1 MAGLEGQ
8 TLDRYELEQLTGRGG
23 MADVYRA
30 FDPRFERS
38 VAVKIFKR
46 DDEELLRR
54 FVREARLMASL
65 NNPHLIPVYDTGASQ
80 IDGVTYYFIV
90 MPFMEGGSLRARIRR
105 NPLPLPLV
113 CRYLG
118 EIADALDYIHSRGII
133 HRDIKSSNV
142 LLDEEGNSYVADFGI
157 ARQESDETQATSTGS
172 ILGTVDYIAPEL
184 FESNQRASVSSD
196 LYSLGVLAFEMVTGR
211 LPFTGENQIA
221 VATMHVNKQPP
232 LPRTF
237 VPNLPLPAE
246 RVILRGLEK
255 RPELRYQSATDFA
268 DAFCNT
274 ISSRA
279 TGEMPAEPMW
289 DWEQQET
296 QRVGNQDERI
306 VLPPV
311 PPIPPALPAA
321 PTPLSYGNYGNQQN
335 QQAPVTANL
344 YPQGYSAQQDTSG
357 YAPNQVYPS
366 PQQDVSPASRSTRTR
381 TLIVALLALLV
392 LFAVIG
398 PILYITFTH
407 SPLRGTAPTPTAP
420 TATGTTPTPN
430 LTATSQAQAN
440 ATATQQAKTNATATA
455 QANQANATAT
465 AQANATAVAIA
476 HATATAQAN
485 ASATPGVLQTAI
497 AGKPTYQDALT
508 DPNNSVTQAAQWD
521 QNNNCTFK
529 SDGYHVTA
537 SNNVLG
543 SGQFKGCHEAAN
555 QYQNMAISVDMDIV
569 SGHSGGLFFRLGID
583 SNALGA
589 YSGYLFEVDNTG
601 RYKISSSA
609 NFSTGSGNKTL
620 QDWTTSSA
628 IKTGSTIK
636 NTLQV
641 IANGSTLNF
650 YINGTFLT
658 SVTDSGYTSGDI
670 GFLATTTNNG
680 ANADIVYSNLSV
692 YP

>member
-80 IDGVTYYFIV
+80 IDGLTYYFIV

-142 LLDEEGNSYVADFGI
+142 LLDEEGNSYLADFGI
-157 ARQESDETQATSTGS
+157 ARQESDETQATTTGS
-172 ILGTVDYIAPEL
+172 VLGTVDYIAPEL

-211 LPFTGENQIA
+211 LPFAGENQIA
-221 VATMHVNKQPP
+221 VATMHVSKQPP

-255 RPELRYQSATDFA
+255 RPELRYQSATAFA
-268 DAFCNT
+268 DAFCNA
-274 ISSRA
+274 ISSRSTA
-279 TGEMPAEPMW
+279 EIPAEPMW

-296 QRVGNQDERI
+296 QRVNNQDEQL

-311 PPIPPALPAA
+311 PPASPTAPAS
-321 PTPLSYGNYGNQQN
+321 LSYDNYGNQQN
-335 QQAPVTANL
+335 QQAYDTSNV
-344 YPQGYSAQQDTSG
+344 YPQAYPAQQNVQG
-357 YAPNQVYPS
+357 YDPNQVYP
-366 PQQDVSPASRSTRTR
+366 PQQDISPANRGARTR
-381 TLIVALLALLV
+381 TLIVTLLALLV
-392 LFAVIG
+392 LIAVIG
-398 PILYITFTH
+398 PILYLSFIH
-407 SPLRGTAPTPTAP
+407 APLGGTAPTPTST
-420 TATGTTPTPN
+420 TASGITSTPN
-430 LTATSQAQAN
+430 LTATAGVQAN
-440 ATATQQAKTNATATA
+440 ATATQQAK
-455 QANQANATAT
+455 ANATAT
-465 AQANATAVAIA
+465 AQANSANATATAHANATATAVARV
-476 HATATAQAN
+476 TATAQAN

-497 AGKPTYQDALT
+497 AGTPTYQDALT
-508 DPNNSVTQAAQWD
+508 DPTNPKTVAAQWD
-521 QNNNCTFK
+521 QNNSCTFK
-529 SDGYHVTA
+529 SDGYHITA
-537 SNNVLG
+537 SNSILG
-543 SGQFKGCHEAAN
+543 SGQFKGCHEANN

-589 YSGYLFEVDNTG
+589 YSGYLFEVDNNG

-620 QDWTTSSA
+620 QDWTSSSA
-628 IKTGSTIK
+628 IKTGSTVK
-636 NTLQV
+636 NTLQL
-641 IANGSTLNF
+641 IANGSTMNF

-658 SVTDSGYTSGDI
+658 TVNDSVYTSGNI
-670 GFLATTTNNG
+670 GFLATTNANG

-692 YP
+692 YPYPPS